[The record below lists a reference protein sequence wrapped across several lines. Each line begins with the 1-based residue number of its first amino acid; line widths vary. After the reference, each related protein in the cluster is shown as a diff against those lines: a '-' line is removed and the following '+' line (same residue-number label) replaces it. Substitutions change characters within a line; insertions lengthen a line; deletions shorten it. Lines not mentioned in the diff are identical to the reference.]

1 MDQQPPLVVDRDG
14 TLVRT
19 DMLHE
24 TLVGA
29 LQRSPWLLF
38 LMPFWLLRGRA
49 ALNRELALLTIVA
62 AT

>member
-1 MDQQPPLVVDRDG
+1 MDPQPPLVVDLDG

-29 LQRSPWLLF
+29 LKRSPWLLC
-38 LMPFWLLRGRA
+38 LLPF
-49 ALNRELALLTIVA
+49 
-62 AT
+62 

>member
-1 MDQQPPLVVDRDG
+1 MDPQPPLVVDLDG

-29 LQRSPWLLF
+29 LQRFPWLLF
-38 LMPFWLLRGRA
+38 LM
-49 ALNRELALLTIVA
+49 LTIVA